1 MIILRPDTQAPIFP
15 PVESATPEGLLAVG
29 GDLSSE
35 RLLAAYR
42 RGIFPWYNP
51 GQPILWWSPDPRAV
65 LYPEKLKISRS
76 LRKTLKRG
84 QLRVT
89 FDSCFREVMLA
100 CAAPRRTRTDE
111 CRERHDCMD
120 AGGRATPGAVVEDA
134 ESGREQYPGDG
145 TWINN
150 EMVEAY
156 TRLHDL
162 GYAHSIETW
171 HENRLVGGLYGVALG
186 GVFFGESMF
195 ARQADASKVALVA
208 LVSKLRAWRFA
219 LIDCQIPSAHL
230 TSLGAEE
237 IPRNRFLTEL
247 GRALKLSG
255 QAGRWQVAIA
265 TRNLTDTG
273 NQP

>member
-1 MIILRPDTQAPIFP
+1 MIILRPGVSAPSFP
-15 PVESATPEGLLAVG
+15 PVDSATPEGLLAVG

-35 RLLAAYR
+35 RLLAAYQH
-42 RGIFPWYNP
+42 GIFPWYNP

-89 FDSCFREVMLA
+89 FDSCFRDVMLA
-100 CAAPRRTRTDE
+100 CAAPRE
-111 CRERHDCMD
+111 QFP
-120 AGGRATPGAVVEDA
+120 GG
-134 ESGREQYPGDG
+134 G
-145 TWINN
+145 TWITDA
-150 EMVEAY
+150 MVEAY
-156 TRLHDL
+156 TRLHAM

-195 ARQADASKVALVA
+195 ARETDASKVALVV
-208 LVSKLRAWRFA
+208 LVSKLRAWGFV

-237 IPRNRFLTEL
+237 IPRDAFLTEL
-247 GRALKLSG
+247 GLALKRSV
-255 QAGRWQVAIA
+255 QPGRWQSEIA
-265 TRNLTDTG
+265 TLHMTDG
-273 NQP
+273 GRQP